1 MLDMI
6 QVGAISS
13 THGLKG
19 EVYIYLTSDDP
30 YRFDNLKEVLLDQ
43 GSVKR
48 PLIIEYVKY
57 FKGRPIVKFKGLDKI
72 EDVQKLRGCPLVV
85 RREDAIPL
93 EEGEYFI
100 GDLIGCTVYL
110 EDDTILGELVDVLRT
125 GANDVYIVRKSDGK
139 EILIPVIPECV
150 LEKNPENLRIVVHLL
165 PEI

>member
-110 EDDTILGELVDVLRT
+110 EDGMVLGELVDVLRT

>member
-30 YRFDNLKEVLLDQ
+30 YRFDNLKEVLLDL
-43 GSVKR
+43 GSSKR
-48 PLIIEYVKY
+48 PLSVEYVKY
-57 FKGRPIVKFKGLDKI
+57 FKGRPIVKFKEFNSI

-85 RREDAIPL
+85 KREDALPL

-110 EDDTILGELVDVLRT
+110 DDGSTLGELTDVLRT
-125 GANDVYIVRKSDGK
+125 GANDVYVVRKNDGS
-139 EILIPVIPECV
+139 EVLIPVIPDCV
-150 LEKNPENLRIVVHLL
+150 LEKDPEHLRIVVHLL

>member
-1 MLDMI
+1 MI

-110 EDDTILGELVDVLRT
+110 EDGMVLGELVDVLRT
-125 GANDVYIVRKSDGK
+125 GANDVYVVRKSDGK

>member
-30 YRFDNLKEVLLDQ
+30 YRFDNLKEVLMDT
-43 GSVKR
+43 GSSIR
-48 PLIIEYVKY
+48 PLSIEYVKY
-57 FKGRPIVKFKGLDKI
+57 FKGRPIVKFKGLDSI

-85 RREDAIPL
+85 KREDALPL
-93 EEGEYFI
+93 AEGEYFI

-110 EDDTILGELVDVLRT
+110 EDGTLLGELTDVLKT
-125 GANDVYIVRKSDGK
+125 GANDVYVVRKPGGRD
-139 EILIPVIPECV
+139 ILIPVIPECV
-150 LEKNPENLRIVVHLL
+150 LEKDPEHLRIVVHLL

>member
-1 MLDMI
+1 MI

-110 EDDTILGELVDVLRT
+110 EDGMVLGELVDVLRT

>member
-1 MLDMI
+1 MI

-85 RREDAIPL
+85 KREDAIPL

-110 EDDTILGELVDVLRT
+110 EDGMVLGELVDVLRT
-125 GANDVYIVRKSDGK
+125 GANDVYVVRKSDGK

>member
-1 MLDMI
+1 MI

>member
-85 RREDAIPL
+85 KREDAIPL

-110 EDDTILGELVDVLRT
+110 EDGMVLGELVDVLRT
-125 GANDVYIVRKSDGK
+125 GANDVYVVRKSDGK

>member
-30 YRFDNLKEVLLDQ
+30 YRFDSLKEVLLDQ
-43 GSVKR
+43 GSSKR
-48 PLIIEYVKY
+48 PLSIEYVKY
-57 FKGRPIVKFKGLDKI
+57 FKGRPIVKFKGLDSV

-85 RREDAIPL
+85 KREDALPL

-110 EDDTILGELVDVLRT
+110 EDGSVLGELTDVLRT
-125 GANDVYIVRKSDGK
+125 GANDVYEVRKPDGRNV
-139 EILIPVIPECV
+139 LIPVIPDCV

>member
-1 MLDMI
+1 MI

-110 EDDTILGELVDVLRT
+110 EDGMVLGELVDVLRT
-125 GANDVYIVRKSDGK
+125 GANDVYVVRKSDGK
-139 EILIPVIPECV
+139 EILI
-150 LEKNPENLRIVVHLL
+150 
-165 PEI
+165 

>member
-110 EDDTILGELVDVLRT
+110 EDGMVLGELVDVLRT
-125 GANDVYIVRKSDGK
+125 GANDVYVVRKSDGK